1 LILRYMKIL
10 IDEQLPTK
18 LKFRFTDAEYEVTT
32 VRDMD
37 WLGKKNG
44 ELLKLMRSNQFDIL
58 LTNDKNLH
66 YQQNI
71 QSLGISILNIN
82 AKTNRYP
89 DVISLVPLIKNK
101 LKEIEQQV
109 SNSIHGYFTIE

>member
-1 LILRYMKIL
+1 MKVL

-18 LKFRFTDAEYEVTT
+18 LKFRFDNSGHQVFT

-44 ELLKLMRSNQFDIL
+44 ELIRLMRENDFSVL
-58 LTNDKNLH
+58 LTNDKNMY
-66 YQQNI
+66 YQQNMS
-71 QSLGISILNIN
+71 SLKISILNVN

-89 DVISLVPLIKNK
+89 DVLEKIDLIKDK
-101 LKEIEQQV
+101 LNEIETLLLDSV
-109 SNSIHGYFTIE
+109 YDYFIVE

>member
-1 LILRYMKIL
+1 MKVL

-18 LKFRFTDAEYEVTT
+18 LKFRFINSGYTVFT

-44 ELLKLMRSNQFDIL
+44 ELIKLMRTHDFNLL
-58 LTNDKNLH
+58 LTNDKNMY

-71 QSLGISILNIN
+71 NELKISILNVN
-82 AKTNRYP
+82 TKTNRYP
-89 DVISLVPLIKNK
+89 DILEKIDPIKEK
-101 LKEIEQQV
+101 LNEIE
-109 SNSIHGYFTIE
+109 SLILNSIFDYFIVD